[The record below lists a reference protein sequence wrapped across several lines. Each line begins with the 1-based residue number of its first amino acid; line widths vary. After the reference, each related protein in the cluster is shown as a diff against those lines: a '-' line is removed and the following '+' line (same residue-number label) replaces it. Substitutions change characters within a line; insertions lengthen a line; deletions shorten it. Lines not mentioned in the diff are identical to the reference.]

1 MAEKRWDNRC
11 VEEDP
16 EEGECV
22 LPVARPG
29 PHTDGFGALRRHSV
43 LSLQQT
49 DDVVR
54 TCWGKRSVCIINKRI
69 NREEIISI
77 YFLSQTFRKL
87 NFHHQ

>member
-16 EEGECV
+16 GEGERV
-22 LPVARPG
+22 LPVARSG

-49 DDVVR
+49 DDLVR
-54 TCWGKRSVCIINKRI
+54 TCWWKRLVLIMI

-77 YFLSQTFRKL
+77 CFLSQTFRKL
-87 NFHHQ
+87 NFYYQ